1 MKKLTDET
9 MTIPKCHRCGADLV
23 QIKLTEDSEVGW
35 YCVGCDSDLMVK
47 LKMLRQ
53 NWKTSISKLAQ

>member
-1 MKKLTDET
+1 MQKLTDET

-35 YCVGCDSDLMVK
+35 YCVGCDSDLIGEAEDATT
-47 LKMLRQ
+47 KMED
-53 NWKTSISKLAQ
+53 